1 MFKCEHCKAVFRKP
15 DEHYIWSKWEENDDF
30 IPICPECGDDRI
42 HYIEPENSGSNK
54 NKGEESK
61 KDE

>member
-15 DEHYIWSKWEENDDF
+15 KERHIWSKWEENEDF
-30 IPICPECGDDRI
+30 IPICPVCGDDRI
-42 HYIEPENSGSNK
+42 AWLGHDNK

-61 KDE
+61 TNE